1 MKRYIAIQTHNQE
14 LISSL
19 NEKRIVLLGQV
30 GWKLNDSNL
39 PPVYME
45 FLARMHDPSGNT
57 YRWSEALVEAATIC
71 GSMPLLDSHVL
82 GLSFSSIQRLLEHHG
97 DQPTLSEM
105 VYAINL
111 TPETLLADDFVASVE
126 RLLEQQTLDPRRLC
140 FEITEQ
146 AAVRNFEL
154 LRSVMRRIRNM
165 GIRFS
170 LDDFGTGMTSLSYLH
185 DLPLDYVKI
194 DKSIVWRLKG
204 ETASR
209 ITVEFIVKLGRDLGF
224 EVIAEGVENL
234 ELLHYTRD
242 LDVGIAQGYVTAI
255 TSLFDPLSPSERC
268 TRPGR
273 ELLNESQPQP
283 ALSERQCQ
291 ILITQVNAA

>member
-1 MKRYIAIQTHNQE
+1 MAIQTHNQE

-19 NEKRIVLLGQV
+19 NEKHIVLFGQV
-30 GWKLNDSNL
+30 GWKLSDSRL

-45 FLARMHDPSGNT
+45 FLARMHDPSGNA

-71 GSMPLLDSHVL
+71 GSMPLLDRHVL
-82 GLSFSSIQRLLEHHG
+82 ELSFSSIQRLLEHHG

-111 TPETLLADDFVASVE
+111 TPETLLADDFVATVE

-170 LDDFGTGMTSLSYLH
+170 LDDFGTGMTSLSYLQ

-194 DKSIVWRLKG
+194 DKSIIWRLKG
-204 ETASR
+204 GTASR
-209 ITVEFIVKLGRDLGF
+209 ITVEFIVKLGKDLGF
-224 EVIAEGVENL
+224 EVIAEGIENIH
-234 ELLHYTRD
+234 LLHYARD
-242 LDVGIAQGYVTAI
+242 LGVGIAQGHVTAI
-255 TSLFDPLSPSERC
+255 PFLFDPLTPSERC

-273 ELLNESQPQP
+273 ELLSESQPQP
-283 ALSERQCQ
+283 E
-291 ILITQVNAA
+291 